1 MAVGAAVGILNL
13 GHYVLTAE
21 VPGLEPPFGIFPG
34 GFPVAAVFVVSLAR
48 GVLVQRSR
56 FCVFGLVN
64 LVGYRHG
71 AEYPGALFL
80 VGGAVQAVG
89 YALGRGCP
97 LTLLVRLGEGSRF
110 HLAVFAG
117 FLVGVGLYT
126 GLLARPVEALL
137 GPLTWTGA
145 QTIGALLR

>member
-1 MAVGAAVGILNL
+1 MI
-13 GHYVLTAE
+13 
-21 VPGLEPPFGIFPG
+21 P
-34 GFPVAAVFVVSLAR
+34 AAVFVV
-48 GVLVQRSR
+48 GVVVGVIVQRSR
-56 FCVFGLVN
+56 FCVFGAMTDWFGQGRPERVVMVIAAVAVFGLVN

-71 AEYPGALFL
+71 DEYPGALFL
-80 VGGAVQAVG
+80 VGGVVQAVG